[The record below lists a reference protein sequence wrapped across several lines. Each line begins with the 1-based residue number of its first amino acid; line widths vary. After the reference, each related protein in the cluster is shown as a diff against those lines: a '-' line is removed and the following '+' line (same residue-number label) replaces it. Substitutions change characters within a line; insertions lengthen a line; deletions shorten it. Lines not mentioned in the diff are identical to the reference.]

1 MAIKPILT
9 TGLALAS
16 AGAIV
21 AATPAL
27 VTAPTVTV
35 EAADAAVLDSKRS
48 VTVDKYNLLGISDIT
63 VQGIVDAFFQG
74 YGGNVHED
82 DPYYPVNPYFY
93 PLTQY
98 GFTGVAYYL
107 AYNVFESLADVG
119 VPVVSDLAGLVYT
132 DMPYFFEIDVL
143 AATRVLLS
151 ELGGGPD
158 SAVSEFL
165 GTLEAIAYGWIDIIG
180 EIAVRVAD
188 SVPVIGPTL
197 GDMTYIFFGFD
208 DYYAPGIT
216 GVVNYL
222 IDAILGRFTPPADD
236 EGGDDEGGD
245 DEGGDDEGGDD
256 EGDDE
261 DEGGDDE
268 GTDDE
273 GGDDEGSDEDGE
285 EQPQDQDALNRVLG
299 LSIATDIS
307 AGPDEVPTDSTPAE
321 PEVDDVDEPE
331 PETEEVKDEDDIDDK
346 KLQKQVEDHEAQEEK
361 TGGEETGSGTGGG
374 SLDDVSETIGGAV
387 DSLTGGDTEQNDA
400 PSDDNEE

>member
-256 EGDDE
+256 EGS
-261 DEGGDDE
+261 
-268 GTDDE
+268 DE
-273 GGDDEGSDEDGE
+273 GGDDEGSDEGGEEGGE
-285 EQPQDQDALNRVLG
+285 EQSQNSGDLNRVFG
-299 LSIATDIS
+299 LSIATDFS
-307 AGPDEVPTDSTPAE
+307 ADPDEVPTDSTPAE

-331 PETEEVKDEDDIDDK
+331 PETEEVKGEDDDIDDK
-346 KLQKQVEDHEAQEEK
+346 KLQKQVEDLEAQEEK
-361 TGGEETGSGTGGG
+361 TGGEETGSGTGGTGTGGG